1 MEYKLIRS
9 NRKTISI
16 VINKDA
22 QVVVK
27 APNRVSQKY
36 IDDFVSSKQDWVQKN
51 IKKMEVI
58 AEQRQPKK
66 YDGGEVFMLFGKEYM
81 MCISSADKKIN
92 IIDDRIYFPLAYM
105 DDPKKHMVK
114 WYKGIAK
121 KYLVKRTEQIASQLN
136 LHPNKIKIT
145 SADKRWG
152 SCSSKKNINFS
163 YKLIMA
169 NEMAIDYVII
179 HELCH
184 LLYMN
189 HSRLYWNS
197 VEKIMPDYKHYKKY
211 LKANEFKFI
220 L

>member
-1 MEYKLIRS
+1 MID
-9 NRKTISI
+9 
-16 VINKDA
+16 KDA

-27 APNRVSQKY
+27 APNRVSQRY
-36 IDDFVSSKQDWVQKN
+36 IDDFVTSKNDWVQKN
-51 IKKMEVI
+51 VKKMEVL

-66 YDGGEVFMLFGKEYM
+66 YNGGEFFMLFGKECM
-81 MCISSADKKIN
+81 MCISSAEKKISLV
-92 IIDDRIYFPLAYM
+92 DDRIYFPQAYL
-105 DDPKKHMVK
+105 DNPKDHMVK

-121 KYLVKRTEQIASQLN
+121 KYLINRTQQIAEQLD
-136 LHPNKIKIT
+136 LKPNKIKIT

-169 NEMAIDYVII
+169 DEMAIDYVII

-184 LLYMN
+184 LFYMN
-189 HSRLYWNS
+189 HSRLYWNT
-197 VEKIMPDYKHYKKY
+197 VEKIMPEYKQYKKY

>member
-36 IDDFVSSKQDWVQKN
+36 IDDFVSSKQDWVKKN

-58 AEQRQPKK
+58 AEQRQPKR

-81 MCISSADKKIN
+81 MCITSADKKIN
-92 IIDDRIYFPLAYM
+92 IIDDRIYFPQAYM

-197 VEKIMPDYKHYKKY
+197 VEKIMPDYKRYKKY